1 MLNRQMRGV
10 RRLVPFCALVL
21 AIGACTTSGQTADTQ
36 PATTGVPAGAAST
49 NPGTT
54 GRNLETVGCDQAIE
68 DVEIVCE
75 VYDLIR
81 RHYVDDLSDADL
93 ADAAGLGVSD
103 LDGSTST
110 GDLVCATPSGEF
122 DAVCRLTVDQAET
135 TAEAAE
141 AMVWG
146 LATYALD
153 ANSVYLDRDSLAL
166 LEEEQD
172 GEIQGIGALVIAE
185 DSSSGAEEQCSV
197 VSADCRLIIVST
209 ITGSPAQAAGL
220 VRDDVIIGVDGADV
234 GGWTVDEVTATV
246 RGEAGSDVTLTIL
259 RDDRQFDVTITRAE
273 VVIPVVESELVGD
286 TGYVKLNLFT
296 GDADEQFEE
305 AVSNL
310 LKSHIDSLVVDLRD
324 NPGGLLDTAIAVASV
339 FLADGDVV
347 VTQGP
352 ESSTSY
358 EVSGN
363 PIVPADLEVV
373 FVVNKG
379 SASAS
384 EVVSAVLQERGRI
397 TVVGES
403 TFGKNT
409 VQQRFGLS
417 NGGALKLT
425 IARWVTPGGLDFGD
439 VGVSPDVERQ
449 FDGGLPVESVVG
461 LALDASLTVAG

>member
-1 MLNRQMRGV
+1 MLT
-10 RRLVPFCALVL
+10 L
-21 AIGACTTSGQTADTQ
+21 GACTSSGQTTSRESV
-36 PATTGVPAGAAST
+36 TTITPGAPSST

-54 GRNLETVGCDQAIE
+54 GRNLETVGCDQEIE

-81 RHYVDDLSDADL
+81 RHYVDDVSDVDL
-93 ADAAGLGVSD
+93 ADAAGLGVAD
-103 LDGSTST
+103 LDGSTAT
-110 GDLVCATPSGEF
+110 GDLVCAAPTSDF
-122 DAVCRLTVDQAET
+122 DATCRLTVDEAET
-135 TAEAAE
+135 STEAAE

-172 GEIQGIGALVIAE
+172 GEIQGIGALVSAE
-185 DSSSGAEEQCSV
+185 DSSSGVDEQCSV
-197 VSADCRLIIVST
+197 VSAECRLIIVST
-209 ITGSPAQAAGL
+209 ITGSPAEGSGL
-220 VRDDVIIGVDGADV
+220 ARDDVIIGVDGADV
-234 GGWTVDEVTATV
+234 GGWTVDEVTSTV
-246 RGEAGSDVTLTIL
+246 RGEAGSEVTLTIL
-259 RDDRQFDVTITRAE
+259 RDDRRFDVTITRAE
-273 VVIPVVESELVGD
+273 VVIPLVEGELVGD

-296 GDADEQFEE
+296 DEADEQFEE

-310 LKSHIDSLVVDLRD
+310 LLNDIDSLVIDLRD
-324 NPGGLLDTAIAVASV
+324 NPGGLLDTAIEVASV

-352 ESSTSY
+352 DSTTSY

-363 PIVPADLEVV
+363 PIVPADLKVV

-384 EVVSAVLQERGRI
+384 EVVAAVLQERGRV

-425 IARWVTPGGLDFGD
+425 IARWVTPDGLDFGD
-439 VGVSPDVERQ
+439 VGVSPDVEQQ
-449 FDGGLPVESVVG
+449 FDVGLSVDSVVRM
-461 LALDASLTVAG
+461 ALDASLTVAR

>member
-1 MLNRQMRGV
+1 MKGARNV
-10 RRLVPFCALVL
+10 ASFTALVL
-21 AIGACTTSGQTADTQ
+21 AFGACTTSGQTAATQ
-36 PATTGVPAGAAST
+36 PVTIDTPADPSST
-49 NPGTT
+49 NSGAND
-54 GRNLETVGCDQAIE
+54 RNLDTVTCDQAIE

-75 VYDLIR
+75 VYELIR
-81 RHYVDDLSDADL
+81 RHYVDDLSDANL
-93 ADAAGLGVSD
+93 ADAAMLGVAD

-110 GDLVCATPSGEF
+110 ADLVCAVPSGEF
-122 DAVCRLTVDQAET
+122 AATCRLTVDEAET
-135 TAEAAE
+135 TTEAAE

-153 ANSVYLDRDSLAL
+153 ANSVYLDRASVAL

-185 DSSSGAEEQCSV
+185 DSSGGVEEQCSV
-197 VSADCRLIIVST
+197 ISAECRLTIVST
-209 ITGSPAQAAGL
+209 ITGSPAEDAGL
-220 VRDDVIIGVDGADV
+220 VRDDIIIGVDGADV
-234 GGWTVDEVTATV
+234 GGWTVDEVTSMV
-246 RGEAGSDVTLTIL
+246 RGEAGSAVTLTIL
-259 RDDRQFDVTITRAE
+259 RDGGEFDVTITRAE
-273 VVIPVVESELVGD
+273 VVIPVVESQLVGD
-286 TGYVKLNLFT
+286 SGYVRLNLFT

-310 LKSHIDSLVVDLRD
+310 LQNDIDSLVIDLRD
-324 NPGGLLDTAIAVASV
+324 NPGGLLDTAIEVASV

-347 VTQGP
+347 VTEGP

-358 EVSGN
+358 EVSGH
-363 PIVPADLEVV
+363 PLVPADLDVV

-384 EVVSAVLQERGRI
+384 EVVSAVLQERDRV

-439 VGVSPDVERQ
+439 VGVSPDVEQQ
-449 FDGGLPVESVVG
+449 FDSRLPVDSVVRM
-461 LALDASLTVAG
+461 ALEASLTVAS

>member
-1 MLNRQMRGV
+1 MKDARNV
-10 RRLVPFCALVL
+10 ASFTALVL
-21 AIGACTTSGQTADTQ
+21 AIGACTTSGQTAAPQPVTIDT
-36 PATTGVPAGAAST
+36 PADPSST
-49 NPGTT
+49 NSGAND
-54 GRNLETVGCDQAIE
+54 RNLDTVTCDQAIE

-75 VYDLIR
+75 VYELIR
-81 RHYVDDLSDADL
+81 RHYVDDLSDANL
-93 ADAAGLGVSD
+93 ADAAMLGVAD

-110 GDLVCATPSGEF
+110 GDLVCAVPSGEF
-122 DAVCRLTVDQAET
+122 AATCRLTVDEAET
-135 TAEAAE
+135 TTEAAE

-153 ANSVYLDRDSLAL
+153 ANSVYLDRASVAL

-185 DSSSGAEEQCSV
+185 DSDGGVEEQCSV
-197 VSADCRLIIVST
+197 ISAECRLIIVST
-209 ITGSPAQAAGL
+209 ITGSPAEDAGL

-234 GGWTVDEVTATV
+234 GGWTVDEVTSMV
-246 RGEAGSDVTLTIL
+246 RGEAGSAVTLTIL
-259 RDDRQFDVTITRAE
+259 RDGGEFDVTITRAE
-273 VVIPVVESELVGD
+273 VVIPVVESQLVGD
-286 TGYVKLNLFT
+286 SGYVRLNLFT

-310 LKSHIDSLVVDLRD
+310 LQNDIDSLVIDLRD
-324 NPGGLLDTAIAVASV
+324 NPGGLLDTAIEVASV

-347 VTQGP
+347 VTEGP

-358 EVSGN
+358 EVSGH
-363 PIVPADLEVV
+363 PLVPADLDVV

-384 EVVSAVLQERGRI
+384 EVVSAVLQERDRV

-439 VGVSPDVERQ
+439 VGVSPDVEQQ
-449 FDGGLPVESVVG
+449 FDSRLPVDSVVRM
-461 LALDASLTVAG
+461 ALEASLTVAS

>member
-1 MLNRQMRGV
+1 MKGARNV
-10 RRLVPFCALVL
+10 ASFTALVL
-21 AIGACTTSGQTADTQ
+21 AIGACTTSGQTAAQQPVTIDT
-36 PATTGVPAGAAST
+36 PANPSST
-49 NPGTT
+49 NSGADD
-54 GRNLETVGCDQAIE
+54 RNLDTVTCEQAIE

-75 VYDLIR
+75 VYELIR
-81 RHYVDDLSDADL
+81 RHYVDDLSDANL
-93 ADAAGLGVSD
+93 ADAAMLGVAD

-110 GDLVCATPSGEF
+110 GDLVCAVPSGEF
-122 DAVCRLTVDQAET
+122 AATCRLTVDEAET
-135 TAEAAE
+135 TTEAAE

-153 ANSVYLDRDSLAL
+153 ANSVYLDRASVAL

-185 DSSSGAEEQCSV
+185 DSAGGVEEQCSV
-197 VSADCRLIIVST
+197 ISAECRLIIVST
-209 ITGSPAQAAGL
+209 ITGSPAEDAGL

-234 GGWTVDEVTATV
+234 DGWTVDEVTSMV
-246 RGEAGSDVTLTIL
+246 RGEAGSAVTLTIL
-259 RDDRQFDVTITRAE
+259 RDGGEFDVTITRAE
-273 VVIPVVESELVGD
+273 VVIPVVESQLVGD
-286 TGYVKLNLFT
+286 SGYVRLNLFT

-310 LKSHIDSLVVDLRD
+310 LQNDIDSLVIDLRD
-324 NPGGLLDTAIAVASV
+324 NPGGLLDTAIEVASL

-347 VTQGP
+347 VTEGP

-358 EVSGN
+358 EVSGH
-363 PIVPADLEVV
+363 PLVPADLDVV

-384 EVVSAVLQERGRI
+384 EVVSAVLQERDRV

-439 VGVSPDVERQ
+439 VGVSPDVEQQ
-449 FDGGLPVESVVG
+449 FDSRLPVDSVVRM
-461 LALDASLTVAG
+461 ALEASLTVAS

>member
-1 MLNRQMRGV
+1 MKGARNV
-10 RRLVPFCALVL
+10 ASFTALVL
-21 AIGACTTSGQTADTQ
+21 AIGACTTSGQTAAQQPVTIDT
-36 PATTGVPAGAAST
+36 PANPSST
-49 NPGTT
+49 NSGADD
-54 GRNLETVGCDQAIE
+54 RNLDTVTCEQAIE

-75 VYDLIR
+75 VYELIR
-81 RHYVDDLSDADL
+81 RHYVDDLSDANL
-93 ADAAGLGVSD
+93 ADAAMLGVAD

-110 GDLVCATPSGEF
+110 GDLVCAVPSGEF
-122 DAVCRLTVDQAET
+122 AATCRLTVDEAET
-135 TAEAAE
+135 TTEAAE

-153 ANSVYLDRDSLAL
+153 ANSVYLDRASVAL

-185 DSSSGAEEQCSV
+185 DSDGGVEEQCSV
-197 VSADCRLIIVST
+197 ISAECRLIIVST
-209 ITGSPAQAAGL
+209 ITGSPAEDAGL

-234 GGWTVDEVTATV
+234 DGWTVDEVTSMV
-246 RGEAGSDVTLTIL
+246 RGEAGSAVTLTIL
-259 RDDRQFDVTITRAE
+259 RDGGEFDVTITRAE
-273 VVIPVVESELVGD
+273 VVIPVVESQLVGD
-286 TGYVKLNLFT
+286 SGYVRLNLFT

-310 LKSHIDSLVVDLRD
+310 LQNDIDSLVIDLRD
-324 NPGGLLDTAIAVASV
+324 NPGGLLDTAIEVASL

-347 VTQGP
+347 VTEGP

-358 EVSGN
+358 EVSGH
-363 PIVPADLEVV
+363 PLVPADLDVV

-384 EVVSAVLQERGRI
+384 EVVSAVLQERDRV

-439 VGVSPDVERQ
+439 VGVSPDVEQQ
-449 FDGGLPVESVVG
+449 FDSRLPVDSVVRM
-461 LALDASLTVAG
+461 ALEASLTVAS